1 MCFYDEING
10 IEDIDF
16 LFSLSLSF
24 SHPSQRNRMRRKIV
38 VGKEERK
45 LLMYSKINLF
55 YLFDTNK

>member
-16 LFSLSLSF
+16 FFSLSLSF
-24 SHPSQRNRMRRKIV
+24 SHPSQRTRMRRKI

-45 LLMYSKINLF
+45 LLIYNKINLF
-55 YLFDTNK
+55 YLF